1 MVEREAK
8 NGGKW
13 AYGRWVIVVLVIF
26 AAMGASI
33 YGVAR
38 QTYDDMSDAAIQ
50 NLNENLNLIENT
62 VEAIMRSEAEFQQLI
77 AEEIAAADDPR
88 DYILNLRNNDTTAK
102 LSVVPAGASE
112 GISNDG
118 EPFSPADLDFSA
130 GGTVVG
136 LPISQ
141 SYVNHLGTWA
151 YTIACP
157 IERDGKELGTLY
169 AEYVYDAIERSMPEG
184 FYDKQAVLYLMDATS
199 ERFVLKPEGMGERDA
214 GHLNLEDFYRANNV
228 LDEETLTLVE
238 SGIADKSSIMFAHQV
253 KGRESLCYL
262 WSINGG
268 TTYLVGYVPMTAIQK
283 EADAVNTAIA
293 LVIGIAAAAF
303 VLCVVIYAYN
313 RRRQLQLQKAREAE
327 RALHNEQL
335 TRALQAAQVANES
348 KSAFLANMS
357 HDIRTPMNA
366 VLGFTT
372 IIAKEAD
379 DPAKVRDCASK
390 IMASG
395 RHLLDLINDVLDISK
410 IESGKATMNLTE
422 FNLGDS
428 LVAVESII
436 GPMARDKHQVFRT
449 EIAGVN
455 HERVIGDETHLNQIL
470 INLLSNA
477 VKYTPEGG
485 HICLRFIGLAQHS
498 NQFERIRIEVEDDGY
513 GMTPEFL
520 ATIFDSFTRAENST
534 TNKVQGTGLGM
545 SITKSLVELMGG
557 TIEAEST
564 EGVGSLFRVDLELR
578 IPDEQ
583 AQGFF
588 WRSQGVRAMLVVDP
602 TAAGREIARSQME
615 GTGVRVDAVPSVEE
629 ALARAEAAAPR
640 GGYQIILVCCDV
652 LGSTCLEAAGAL
664 RAAAGAADDRSV
676 PLVFVLDH
684 NFDVEEGLILPPW
697 AGVLT
702 RPFFLSTLRHK
713 VEDITGAGQ
722 AAAAAAYDTVLQGKH
737 FLAAEDNFLNAGILS
752 ELLGVEGAT
761 VEIVENG
768 RLAVERF
775 EACEPG
781 EFDAILMDVQM
792 PVMNGHA
799 ATRAIRALERPDART
814 IPIIAMT
821 ADAFVE
827 DEKAALAA
835 GMSAH
840 VAKPLEIGDLKKV
853 VDRLVEKGQS

>member
-1 MVEREAK
+1 MEG
-8 NGGKW
+8 NGGKKT
-13 AYGRWVIVVLVIF
+13 YGRWVVVVLVIF
-26 AAMGASI
+26 AIMGASI
-33 YGVAR
+33 YGVAKK
-38 QTYDDMSDAAIQ
+38 TYDDMSAAAIR

-77 AEEIAAADDPR
+77 AEEIAAAPDPE
-88 DYILNLRNNDTTAK
+88 DYVLNLRNNDTTAK
-102 LSVVPAGASE
+102 LSVVME
-112 GISNDG
+112 GQATGLSNDG

-130 GGTVVG
+130 GGTILG
-136 LPISQ
+136 LPVSQ
-141 SYVNHLGTWA
+141 SYVNYMGTWA

-157 IERDGKELGTLY
+157 ITREGAPIGTLY
-169 AEYVYDAIERSMPEG
+169 AEYVYDAIEQSLPEG
-184 FYDKQAVLYLMDATS
+184 FYDHQAVLYLMDTAS
-199 ERFVLKPEGMGERDA
+199 ERFVLKPDGMGERDA
-214 GHLNLEDFYRANNV
+214 GHLNLDDFYRANNV
-228 LDEETLTLVE
+228 TDAETLALVDN
-238 SGIADKSSIMFAHQV
+238 GIAGRTSVMFAHQV
-253 KGRESLCYL
+253 KGAESLCYL

-268 TTYLVGYVPMTAIQK
+268 TTYLVGYVPMAAIQQ
-283 EADAVNTAIA
+283 EAHAVNAAIGLVIAIA
-293 LVIGIAAAAF
+293 ASAF
-303 VLCVVIYAYN
+303 MLCVIIYAFN
-313 RRRQLQLQKAREAE
+313 RHREVQVQRAREAE

-372 IIAKEAD
+372 IISKEAD

-410 IESGKATMNLTE
+410 IESGKATMTLAE

-428 LVAVESII
+428 LLAIDSIVA
-436 GPMARDKHQVFRT
+436 PMAREKHQSFHT
-449 EIAGVN
+449 EITGVN

-485 HICLRFIGLAQHS
+485 SIWLRFIGLEQHS
-498 NQFERIRIEVEDDGY
+498 NQFERIRIEVEDNGY

-520 ATIFDSFTRAENST
+520 ETVFDSFTRAENST

-545 SITKSLVELMGG
+545 SITKNLVELMGG
-557 TIEAEST
+557 SIEAFSR
-564 EGVGSLFRVDLELR
+564 EGEGSLFRVDLELR
-578 IPDEQ
+578 IPEEA

-588 WRSQGVRAMLVVDP
+588 WAQQGISRVLVVDP
-602 TAAGREIARSQME
+602 APMAGSEVFRSQMDGAGVAMDVAADTAAARALIERAPEGGYGLVLYGVPVLDEEAAAAAEALRTAAGAD
-615 GTGVRVDAVPSVEE
+615 T
-629 ALARAEAAAPR
+629 AAP
-640 GGYQIILVCCDV
+640 
-652 LGSTCLEAAGAL
+652 
-664 RAAAGAADDRSV
+664 V

-684 NFDVEEGLILPPW
+684 SFDVADDVALPPRS
-697 AGVLT
+697 GVLV
-702 RPFFLSTLRHK
+702 RPFFLSTLKHK
-713 VEDITGAGQ
+713 IEEVTGTGEDGAV
-722 AAAAAAYDTVLQGKH
+722 AAWADALRGRH
-737 FLAAEDNFLNAGILS
+737 FLAAEDNFLNAGILT
-752 ELLGVEGAT
+752 ELLELEGAT

-768 RLAVERF
+768 QLAVERF
-775 EACEPG
+775 EHCEPG

-799 ATRAIRALERPDART
+799 ASRAIRALARPDGRT

-835 GMSAH
+835 GMNAH
-840 VAKPLEIGDLKKV
+840 VAKPLEIDDLKRV
-853 VDRLVEKGQS
+853 VDQHVEKGRS